1 MAEPQPI
8 AEPVTAAAP
17 SQPAAAPGSP
27 AIVVMMGVSGC
38 GKTLIG
44 GALAEAVGA
53 RFIDGDLYHPPE
65 NIDRM
70 RSGLPLRDE
79 DRWGWLD
86 AIGAEI
92 AAVERR
98 GGLLVVGCS
107 ALKRAYR
114 DRLRRASPRILFV
127 HLVVDRQTAAARVA
141 ARRDHFMP
149 ASLIDSQFADLEPPA
164 PEEGALTLDASRG
177 PAAIVALATEALLA
191 RSQPG

>member
-1 MAEPQPI
+1 
-8 AEPVTAAAP
+8 
-17 SQPAAAPGSP
+17 
-27 AIVVMMGVSGC
+27 MMGVSGC

-44 GALAEAVGA
+44 GALAEAAGA
-53 RFIDGDLYHPPE
+53 RFIDGDHYHPPE
-65 NIDRM
+65 NIGRM

-79 DRWGWLD
+79 DRWAWLD
-86 AIGAEI
+86 AIAAEI

-114 DRLRRASPRILFV
+114 DRLRRASPHILFV
-127 HLVVDRQTAAARVA
+127 HLAIDRQTAAARVA

-164 PEEGALTLDASRG
+164 PEEGALTLDASRA
-177 PAAIVALATEALLA
+177 PAAIVALAAEALRA
-191 RSQPG
+191 RSQAR